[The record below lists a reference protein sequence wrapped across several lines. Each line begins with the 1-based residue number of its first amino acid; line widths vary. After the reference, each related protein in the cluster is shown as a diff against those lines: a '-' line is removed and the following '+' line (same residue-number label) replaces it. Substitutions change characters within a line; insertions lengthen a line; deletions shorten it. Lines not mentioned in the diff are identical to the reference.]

1 LPVSQ
6 LRASRAA
13 SRPFASRCR
22 LRSERSRTSPVSSK
36 KAWRWRENDLHLPGR
51 VVDPPDLSC
60 SQEELLFFQLEH
72 EELQQLPFAP
82 QHGGHVVKYMVVLL
96 SKRHM
101 A

>member
-1 LPVSQ
+1 
-6 LRASRAA
+6 
-13 SRPFASRCR
+13 
-22 LRSERSRTSPVSSK
+22 
-36 KAWRWRENDLHLPGR
+36 